1 LCVGNAVSARWT
13 ADGRGRKLRIGPMS
27 NAAVLPP
34 APTAPEPIHSCP
46 SCSHWLPDGTLACP
60 DCQTLTYGRHLSGL
74 AQEAQQLE
82 QEGKWPEA
90 RDRWVST
97 LSWLPE
103 ETQQADTIRQHIG
116 QIDTR
121 LQAEEARKA
130 KWTKRLGPFA
140 PLFLFL
146 LKLKSA
152 FFLLFKLKFFLGL
165 FAFFGIYWLLGG
177 WKFALGFTI
186 SIMIHELGHYVAV
199 KRRGLKADLPM
210 FIPGMGA
217 YVRWYAMGVSR
228 EDLAAISLA
237 GPLYG
242 LAAAVVCLALAWST
256 HSLVFLLLANIGA
269 WYNLFNLTPVFGFD
283 GAQATYALSR
293 VQRALI
299 ATMCLLFFALTVAD
313 SSANRGGTQWVFLF
327 VAAGM
332 GWRSFTNDAPET
344 PHTRTLV
351 LFLAL
356 VLLLGFMLYLT
367 PVPGA
372 R

>member
-1 LCVGNAVSARWT
+1 MSDT
-13 ADGRGRKLRIGPMS
+13 AI
-27 NAAVLPP
+27 LPAEP
-34 APTAPEPIHSCP
+34 AAPETIHSCP
-46 SCSHWLPDGTLACP
+46 NCLHWLPDGTLACP
-60 DCQTLTYGRHLSGL
+60 DCQTLTYGRHLSDL
-74 AQEAQQLE
+74 AQSAQELE
-82 QEGKWPEA
+82 QQGKWPEA
-90 RDRWVST
+90 RDRWRST
-97 LSWLPE
+97 LVWLPE
-103 ETQQADTIRQHIG
+103 GAEQKQSILGHIG
-116 QIDTR
+116 QIDSR
-121 LQAEEARKA
+121 LQAEEAKRA

-140 PLFLFL
+140 PFFFFL
-146 LKLKSA
+146 LKLKTA
-152 FFLLFKLKFFLGL
+152 FLLLFKLKFFLGI
-165 FAFFGIYWLLGG
+165 FAFFGLYWLLGG

-186 SIMIHELGHYVAV
+186 SVAIHEMGHFVAV
-199 KRRGLKADLPM
+199 KRRGLKAELPM

-217 YVRWYAMGVSR
+217 YVRWYAMGVSQ

-242 LAAAVVCLALAWST
+242 LAAAVVCLALAWT
-256 HSLVFLLLANIGA
+256 LHSVVFLLLANIGA
-269 WYNLFNLTPVFGFD
+269 WYNLFNLTPVLGFD
-283 GAQATYALSR
+283 GSQATYALSR
-293 VQRALI
+293 MQRALI
-299 ATMCLLFFALTVAD
+299 ALMSVLFFALTVAD

-332 GWRSFTNDAPET
+332 GWRCFTRDAPET